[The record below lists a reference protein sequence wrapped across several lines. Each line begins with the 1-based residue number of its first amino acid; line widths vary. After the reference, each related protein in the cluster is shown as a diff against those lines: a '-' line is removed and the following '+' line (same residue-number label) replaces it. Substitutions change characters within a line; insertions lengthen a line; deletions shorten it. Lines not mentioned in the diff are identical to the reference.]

1 MRVSN
6 LYSTL
11 YIKNRQ
17 MSFSECHLLKIFQRP
32 SGKKNGAEKSDGRKT
47 EVEGKTSETVAN
59 GTVASKEEATETTA
73 VEAVKEP
80 ELSEEEKERMRL
92 QEEDEKRREEI
103 VS

>member
-6 LYSTL
+6 LCSTL

>member
-6 LYSTL
+6 LYSIL

-17 MSFSECHLLKIFQRP
+17 MYFSECHLLKIFQRP

-92 QEEDEKRREEI
+92 QEEEEKRREEI

>member
-6 LYSTL
+6 LYSIL

>member
-1 MRVSN
+1 
-6 LYSTL
+6 
-11 YIKNRQ
+11 

>member
-1 MRVSN
+1 MHYLSIPS
-6 LYSTL
+6 L
-11 YIKNRQ
+11 
-17 MSFSECHLLKIFQRP
+17 QRP

-47 EVEGKTSETVAN
+47 EVEGKSSETVAN
-59 GTVASKEEATETTA
+59 GTLASKEEEATETTT